1 MFKSPKLNTIL
12 KAELAAGNVIAEETT
27 FPPKCE
33 KLVILSYSF
42 KGVYD
47 EIELNYQVVND
58 PHYWYAEYMTS
69 DGTEGLACRYV

>member
-1 MFKSPKLNTIL
+1 MFNSPKLNAIL
-12 KAELAAGNVIAEETT
+12 EAEIAAGNVIAEETT

-33 KLVILSYSF
+33 KLIILSYSF
-42 KGVYD
+42 KGDYKGD
-47 EIELNYQVVND
+47 GLNYQVVND